1 MFNPQSNA
9 VFIEQTLRNHYL
21 ATYGDA
27 DSIRK
32 EPFKFL
38 DGVLGTYEKQSKE
51 KSEKA
56 IIFWEKYEEEIKLN
70 LSIDELGKERADILV
85 EDVRELFR

>member
-9 VFIEQTLRNHYL
+9 VFIERTLRNHYL

-38 DGVLGTYEKQSKE
+38 DGVLGIYEKQSKE
-51 KSEKA
+51 KSEKRSQIA
-56 IIFWEKYEEEIKLN
+56 ASAQYCVCSLKKIKPIGIKIKKIFQ
-70 LSIDELGKERADILV
+70 
-85 EDVRELFR
+85 